1 MRKQLPSSRPES
13 EASQNSVGGKIWS
26 RASERASE
34 DISRLHLGMAFGPL
48 PRRADDASLSA
59 PRSWISADER
69 ARAAV
74 HCQGQ
79 AAPPSLVVPISATR
93 SRGPSGAI
101 KSPIKTGEAC
111 PFITVRAPRPSVYP
125 LGARQTADRQF
136 AEICGCVPPT
146 SSLRYSLSTRP
157 LSKRLAMYCNLPP
170 FRCGPMQSAHLLE
183 LGKNP
188 RKKGH

>member
-1 MRKQLPSSRPES
+1 MARFG
-13 EASQNSVGGKIWS
+13 A
-26 RASERASE
+26 ERAN
-34 DISRLHLGMAFGPL
+34 
-48 PRRADDASLSA
+48 
-59 PRSWISADER
+59 ER
-69 ARAAV
+69 ARISRGCTWAWHSDRSREGRTMHRSAHRGVGFPPMSARASV